1 MIEQLPSLAPDSARV
16 ARTLARCH
24 AQLDR
29 RRADVRAA
37 ARYTV
42 ERNLL
47 LGFGAIYLSSLAF
60 NVIRILIVR

>member
-1 MIEQLPSLAPDSARV
+1 MIEQLPSLAPDRSRT

-24 AQLDR
+24 DALLR
-29 RRADVRAA
+29 RRDDARAA

-47 LGFGAIYLSSLAF
+47 LGFGAIYLSSLAIG
-60 NVIRILIVR
+60 VVRLLTP